1 MRASLLRHVHSV
13 ASKHNPETPTRA
25 VCLVLDHREDYP
37 SEWTAITAVSKRLGM
52 TAQTLRI
59 WSRQQQ
65 VDDGERTG
73 SPLLLRG
80 FGRSSA
86 VTPSWNRP
94 SKSQGGKDFFRAVC
108 VDRQSPELLLFQTR
122 DRPTDRLTEPRGC
135 MKPGRLWWKPA
146 LNAFAITFADRFPA
160 AETY

>member
-37 SEWTAITAVSKRLGM
+37 SEWTAITALSKRLGM

-65 VDDGERTG
+65 VDGGERTG

-80 FGRSSA
+80 FGRSSG
-86 VTPSWNRP
+86 VTPNWNSAIEISRR
-94 SKSQGGKDFFRAVC
+94 QG
-108 VDRQSPELLLFQTR
+108 LFS
-122 DRPTDRLTEPRGC
+122 RGVRSSTV
-135 MKPGRLWWKPA
+135 PGIVTIP
-146 LNAFAITFADRFPA
+146 NS
-160 AETY
+160 

>member
-65 VDDGERTG
+65 VDHGEREGDPFGGPVVMRLSVDG
-73 SPLLLRG
+73 SWPTVG
-80 FGRSSA
+80 
-86 VTPSWNRP
+86 
-94 SKSQGGKDFFRAVC
+94 
-108 VDRQSPELLLFQTR
+108 QTR
-122 DRPTDRLTEPRGC
+122 
-135 MKPGRLWWKPA
+135 PG
-146 LNAFAITFADRFPA
+146 
-160 AETY
+160 